1 MSSRMDKYGIEK
13 PELKSRTELNKDLY
27 ENIEV
32 EDYNKIDLNSN
43 VSVLG
48 TADKNIDVELIK
60 EMLDK
65 KYHDNEPKRKSIAI
79 DVVDEEVPEE
89 KINTKEYDINE
100 VLAKAKSEQNID
112 YNIERLKKLRNT
124 NYEILQKLDLE
135 SDKSP
140 EKQEDANELMTLINT
155 ITKLELENQE
165 KASKNAS
172 NLLDLENTE
181 EVDAS
186 SILEN
191 SFYTGN
197 LAVSEKDYE
206 DFSDIQKDIKS
217 NSIIIKFLIVI
228 FILILISVII
238 FMLNKYLNWELF

>member
-181 EVDAS
+181 EVDTS
-186 SILEN
+186 GVLEN

>member
-65 KYHDNEPKRKSIAI
+65 KYCDNEPKRKSIAI
-79 DVVDEEVPEE
+79 DVVDEDVPEE

-100 VLAKAKSEQNID
+100 ILAKAKSEQNVD

-181 EVDAS
+181 EVDTS
-186 SILEN
+186 GVLEN

-206 DFSDIQKDIKS
+206 DFSDIQQDIKS
-217 NSIIIKFLIVI
+217 NSNIIKFLIVI

>member
-27 ENIEV
+27 ESNEV

-43 VSVLG
+43 ISVLG
-48 TADKNIDVELIK
+48 TADKNIDVDLIK

-65 KYHDNEPKRKSIAI
+65 KYRDNAPKRKSIAI
-79 DVVDEEVPEE
+79 DFVEEDTPEE
-89 KINTKEYDINE
+89 KIDTKEYDINE
-100 VLAKAKSEQNID
+100 ILAKAKSEQNVD

-135 SDKSP
+135 SGQSQ
-140 EKQEDANELMTLINT
+140 EKQEDESELMTLINT
-155 ITKLELENQE
+155 ITKLEMENQE
-165 KASKNAS
+165 KASRDAS
-172 NLLDLENTE
+172 NLLNLENTE
-181 EVDAS
+181 EVDTPKV
-186 SILEN
+186 LEN

-206 DFSDIQKDIKS
+206 DFSDIQKEIKS
-217 NSIIIKFLIVI
+217 NSTLIKFLIII
-228 FILILISVII
+228 FIIILISVTI
-238 FMLNKYLNWELF
+238 FILNKYLNWELF

>member
-65 KYHDNEPKRKSIAI
+65 KYRDNEPKRKSIAI
-79 DVVDEEVPEE
+79 DVVDEDVPEE

-100 VLAKAKSEQNID
+100 ILAKAKSEQNVD

-181 EVDAS
+181 EVDTS
-186 SILEN
+186 GVLEN

-206 DFSDIQKDIKS
+206 DFSDIQQDIKS
-217 NSIIIKFLIVI
+217 NSNIIKFLIVI